1 MYTGDI
7 TIHIDEDLDNDDIHD
22 LEKQIGDEHGV
33 YCACIH
39 EKTRHLMVVDYDTV
53 EVQPSG
59 IVQAFRK
66 RGLNVQ
72 MIGF

>member
-7 TIHIDEDLDNDDIHD
+7 VIHINEDLDDDGIHD
-22 LEKQIGDEHGV
+22 LEQQIGEEKGV
-33 YCACIH
+33 YCACMH
-39 EKTRHLMVVDYDTV
+39 EKTRHLMVVDFDTI

-59 IVQAFRK
+59 IVQAVRNQ
-66 RGLNVQ
+66 GLNAQ

>member
-7 TIHIDEDLDNDDIHD
+7 VIHINEDLDNERILD
-22 LEKQIGDEHGV
+22 LEQQIGGEKGV
-33 YCACIH
+33 YCACMH
-39 EKTRHLMVVDYDTV
+39 EKTRHLMVVDFDTV

-59 IVQAFRK
+59 IVQAVRNQ
-66 RGLNVQ
+66 GLNAQ

>member
-1 MYTGDI
+1 M
-7 TIHIDEDLDNDDIHD
+7 
-22 LEKQIGDEHGV
+22 V

-59 IVQAFRK
+59 IVHAFRK
-66 RGLNVQ
+66 RGLNAQ

>member
-7 TIHIDEDLDNDDIHD
+7 VIHINEDLDNDQIHD
-22 LEKQIGDEHGV
+22 LEQQIGGENGIH
-33 YCACIH
+33 CACMH
-39 EKTRHLMVVDYDTV
+39 EKTRHLMVVDFDTI

-59 IVQAFRK
+59 IVQAVRN
-66 RGLNVQ
+66 RGLNAQ